1 VDFLCTHLGCNRVEL
16 KRTCRTGL
24 GLREARSRACTKS
37 PFRCLVRMVCRVRDI
52 IVWAK
57 LADSA
62 GLKCFV
68 TDYASV
74 SGNFGDDLIRQFRR
88 LCGC

>member
-1 VDFLCTHLGCNRVEL
+1 
-16 KRTCRTGL
+16 
-24 GLREARSRACTKS
+24 
-37 PFRCLVRMVCRVRDI
+37 MVCRVRDI